1 MDFCESKMFNSN
13 RSNLLKLG
21 GGSTVSPAA
30 ACHRPCRGTDEVG
43 CGTSS
48 VATSFFSRK
57 LRERVL
63 LKNSCSIDHQHDKTI
78 ADHQPLTTA
87 NDKTIADH
95 QPLTIANDENDKI
108 RQ

>member
-48 VATSFFSRK
+48 VATSFFFES
-57 LRERVL
+57 LWVQ
-63 LKNSCSIDHQHDKTI
+63 LKPDHSLEMSLKVVEYMNS
-78 ADHQPLTTA
+78 
-87 NDKTIADH
+87 
-95 QPLTIANDENDKI
+95 
-108 RQ
+108 